1 MKVFDLGCPAGHG
14 FEGWFGS
21 EADYQHQQ
29 QRGLLT
35 CPMCGSGQIERR
47 PSAPRL
53 NLSGAREPAPSR
65 ATPGGAVVP
74 AASAGPRQ
82 GAPSPVTSAPDAAA
96 QAALEAGYL
105 QWVRRVMNET
115 EDVGPR
121 FTEEVR
127 RIHYGETEH
136 RNLRG
141 ETTPEQR
148 QALHEEGIE
157 VFSLPVPAALK
168 GPVQ

>member
-1 MKVFDLGCPAGHG
+1 MKVFDLHCPAGHG

-21 EADYQHQQ
+21 EADYLNQQ

-35 CPMCGSGQIERR
+35 CPMCGAGEIERR

-53 NLSGAREPAPSR
+53 NLSGAREPVPQR
-65 ATPGGAVVP
+65 AATHGAVVP
-74 AASAGPRQ
+74 SSASAVRPGE
-82 GAPSPVTSAPDAAA
+82 APTSPPDAAA

-105 QWVRRVMNET
+105 QFVRQVMSET

-127 RIHYGETEH
+127 RIHYGEAEH

-141 ETTPEQR
+141 DTTPEQR
-148 QALHEEGIE
+148 QALQEEGIE
-157 VFSLPVPAALK
+157 VYSLPVPAVLK

>member
-1 MKVFDLGCPAGHG
+1 MKVFNLGCPAGHG

-21 EADYQHQQ
+21 EADYLSQQ

-35 CPMCGSGQIERR
+35 CPMCGAGQIERR
-47 PSAPRL
+47 PSAPHL
-53 NLSGAREPAPSR
+53 NLSGAREPTPPR
-65 ATPGGAVVP
+65 ATPSSAIVPVSETDTRPRGAPAVP
-74 AASAGPRQ
+74 A
-82 GAPSPVTSAPDAAA
+82 APDAAA

-105 QWVRRVMNET
+105 QFVRQVMNET

-127 RIHYGETEH
+127 RIHYGEAEH

-148 QALHEEGIE
+148 QALQEEGIE
-157 VFSLPVPAALK
+157 VYNLPIPAALK